1 MAPPLG
7 LHLVSR
13 YKFMI
18 LHRNILENGM
28 KTIRLA
34 VQGNVCSFLLIRVL
48 NQRETNV
55 KDLLGRDENLSISV

>member
-13 YKFMI
+13 HKFMI
-18 LHRNILENGM
+18 LHRNIFENGM